1 MGRQGPRH
9 VDDAA
14 ALGERIREAR
24 QARRLSLRDVAFPGC
39 SSSFLSRV
47 EAGARVPSAA
57 TIAELA
63 ERLGV
68 TAEHLVGRPL
78 DNRVPDADLIAAE
91 VSARLG
97 EQGAEERLRALLDRS
112 RQLGDMHAESRL
124 LEALGLL
131 ALELRDDSRAV
142 GLLEEALDVDP
153 RPTPR
158 DRPGLYRALG
168 RAHAGSGDLVRGI
181 AVLRTAF
188 DEVAGEPAD
197 VALMAQ
203 LGTFLANAYT
213 DNGDFGEAE
222 RVLAAI
228 ISHEVELAPGNA
240 VRLEWTLART
250 YSEQGR
256 FAIAESYTRRVL
268 ARLESSEHDTLIGR
282 AHLLL
287 GSVLVDQH
295 RVDEALPHLDRAEEL
310 MTDGSSVELA
320 TISIDRAR
328 AAVAAG
334 DFDRAEM
341 FARKALDQS
350 KATEPGNEGT
360 AYGLLAKVELERGNL
375 DEARFLCRQALDR
388 MTGPLYLRAVYETLA
403 EVEEHAGNLEAALA
417 ALRARP
423 TVLRRG

>member
-1 MGRQGPRH
+1 
-9 VDDAA
+9 
-14 ALGERIREAR
+14 
-24 QARRLSLRDVAFPGC
+24 
-39 SSSFLSRV
+39 
-47 EAGARVPSAA
+47 
-57 TIAELA
+57 
-63 ERLGV
+63 
-68 TAEHLVGRPL
+68 
-78 DNRVPDADLIAAE
+78 
-91 VSARLG
+91 
-97 EQGAEERLRALLDRS
+97 
-112 RQLGDMHAESRL
+112 
-124 LEALGLL
+124 
-131 ALELRDDSRAV
+131 V